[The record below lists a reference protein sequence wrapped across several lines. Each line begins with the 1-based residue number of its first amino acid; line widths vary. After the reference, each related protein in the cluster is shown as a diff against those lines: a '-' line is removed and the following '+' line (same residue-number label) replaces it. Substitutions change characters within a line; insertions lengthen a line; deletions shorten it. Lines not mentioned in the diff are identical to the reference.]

1 MIVRQLVKQNIIS
14 VRRPINDS
22 DLENIFASA
31 IKYIGK
37 TTATYP
43 KLSYP
48 SAINK
53 ADTSRDDHKK
63 SPSANKPK
71 PAGHDEA
78 ILAALDCV
86 ATLDAHLQQLIAVE
100 AEEVEAES
108 WNFDTLQQMIELTEK
123 VGKIPFPLPSELY
136 NLSPSG
142 PSASKGKGRADEQ
155 TEDLSPSGPS
165 ASKGT
170 GSADDQTKEDV
181 KVKRTIFNF
190 HPSDAQ
196 AEWWTE
202 TKRQSNHH
210 FGCVGLID

>member
-1 MIVRQLVKQNIIS
+1 M
-14 VRRPINDS
+14 
-22 DLENIFASA
+22 
-31 IKYIGK
+31 
-37 TTATYP
+37 
-43 KLSYP
+43 
-48 SAINK
+48 
-53 ADTSRDDHKK
+53 
-63 SPSANKPK
+63 
-71 PAGHDEA
+71 
-78 ILAALDCV
+78 AALDCV
-86 ATLDAHLQQLIAVE
+86 ATLDAHLQQLIAV
-100 AEEVEAES
+100 EVEAES

-136 NLSPSG
+136 NLSPSGLSASKGKGRADEQTEDLSPSG